1 MTVPKRPSTTLQRSI
16 IPIHYRLKI
25 VPCPVNFSFLGECS
39 IDVTATSV
47 SYNVEEETI
56 TLEFPQVLHVGSSWI
71 LDITYIGLVNDKLNG
86 FYRSVYT
93 DADNNVQ

>member
-1 MTVPKRPSTTLQRSI
+1 MTGL
-16 IPIHYRLKI
+16 
-25 VPCPVNFSFLGECS
+25 FSHTFEPFHVLLHS
-39 IDVTATSV
+39 VTATSV

>member
-1 MTVPKRPSTTLQRSI
+1 M
-16 IPIHYRLKI
+16 
-25 VPCPVNFSFLGECS
+25 CS
-39 IDVTATSV
+39 ITATSV

-71 LDITYIGLVNDKLNG
+71 LDIAYIGLVNDKLNG